1 MLNVGSGSHAKQ
13 TAKMMVQIED
23 IMFEE
28 KPDWLIVFA
37 DPNTPLA
44 GALVASKMH
53 VPLIHMEAGCRSFN
67 KKMPEE
73 INRIICDHCADIL
86 LAPDLI
92 AYNNLMRE
100 GLDQSKI
107 HVVGSTAIE
116 ATLRNV
122 KLARERVDLINEL
135 GLSKGNFVLFT
146 LHRAE
151 NTDDSN
157 VLRGIV
163 DAVNQISLRVNVV
176 FPIHPRTRN
185 ALARE
190 GLKLDSGVRVIEPV
204 GNLKLLSLIDNAKF
218 VMSDSGGIQ
227 EEAGAIDTPCL
238 ILRNETEWTYLTDC
252 GKNLLVGN
260 DGDKIVSSVN
270 FLLDNPQEIEKMSQ
284 VKLNL
289 KTDVCKDIVRIIK
302 NESKK

>member
-1 MLNVGSGSHAKQ
+1 
-13 TAKMMVQIED
+13 
-23 IMFEE
+23 
-28 KPDWLIVFA
+28 
-37 DPNTPLA
+37 
-44 GALVASKMH
+44 
-53 VPLIHMEAGCRSFN
+53 MEAGCRSFN

-73 INRIICDHCADIL
+73 INRIICDHCADLL
-86 LAPDLI
+86 LAPDQV
-92 AYNNLMRE
+92 AYGNLKRE
-100 GLDQSKI
+100 GLDENKI

-122 KLARERVDLINEL
+122 NLARQRVNLVSEM
-135 GLSKGNFVLFT
+135 GLSKNEFVLFT

-151 NTDDSN
+151 NTDDSK
-157 VLRGIV
+157 VLKGIV
-163 DAVNQISLRVNVV
+163 DAINKISLRVNVV

-185 ALARE
+185 ALHRD
-190 GLKLDSGVRVIEPV
+190 GLKLDSRVRVIVPV
-204 GNLKLLSLIDNAKF
+204 GNLELLSLIDNAKF

-260 DGDKIVSSVN
+260 DGDKIVTSVD
-270 FLLDNPQEIEKMSQ
+270 FLLDNPQEVVKMSEI
-284 VKLNL
+284 KLDL
-289 KTDVCKDIVRIIK
+289 KMDVCKDIVRIIK